1 MPSEAGRRV
10 PSFAGLSHRGV
21 RASRGGGQG
30 AVCELRMGRGAMR
43 PLAPAGAGRAGAAAR
58 GRDRGRLAACNASP
72 AEQWPSERVGC
83 ASVQSG
89 VRDGAAT
96 VVAPAA
102 PSVMHEQS
110 RGGECRAWAC
120 GRGAR
125 RRWSRRAWR
134 HQRRS
139 RPLTGLVSRG
149 WGEPPEGTDCDGER
163 VGTRNKAQGGRFAAD
178 VCAVAASLAGTAA
191 PRRTRLRLANSTDG
205 GTGEIVR
212 DSRGLSD

>member
-10 PSFAGLSHRGV
+10 PSLAGLSHRGV

-43 PLAPAGAGRAGAAAR
+43 LLAPAGAERAGAAAR
-58 GRDRGRLAACNASP
+58 GRDRGRLAACDASP

-102 PSVMHEQS
+102 PSVCTSSLE
-110 RGGECRAWAC
+110 GGSAELGHVGVGCAVVGLVELGVISGGRALSPVSSAGDGESLQREPTATGSAWGLATKHKA
-120 GRGAR
+120 GASQQTSAL
-125 RRWSRRAWR
+125 SRRALPA
-134 HQRRS
+134 QL
-139 RPLTGLVSRG
+139 PLVGLV
-149 WGEPPEGTDCDGER
+149 
-163 VGTRNKAQGGRFAAD
+163 
-178 VCAVAASLAGTAA
+178 CA
-191 PRRTRLRLANSTDG
+191 
-205 GTGEIVR
+205 
-212 DSRGLSD
+212 